1 MDAEMNFEKGALSML
16 ATKDWPQLLLLAENH
31 MRKKHTSHYRAY
43 FYRGV
48 ANYKM
53 RNFEDAKYDFDTALC
68 FV

>member
-1 MDAEMNFEKGALSML
+1 MDAELNFEKGALAML
-16 ATKDWPQLLLLAENH
+16 GQRDWSQLAALAEGH

-53 RNFEDAKYDFDTALC
+53 CHYEDAKYDFDTALV